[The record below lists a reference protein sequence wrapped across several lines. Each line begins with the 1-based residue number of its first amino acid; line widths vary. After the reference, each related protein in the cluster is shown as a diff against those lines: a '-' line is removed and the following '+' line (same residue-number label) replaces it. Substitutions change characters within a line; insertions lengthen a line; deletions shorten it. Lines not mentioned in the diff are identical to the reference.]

1 MPCRPVYW
9 YGSENGAHGRS
20 NHGPER
26 LMKQELLLL
35 HIRALA
41 AGSIGRIP
49 AGHKRCAV
57 LGNVP
62 PFESYI
68 YAVRIG
74 IYGTILPPRIY
85 SRIRVSVTEIPVHGY
100 RFDAVAVR
108 IILRHG
114 MRSEFALVLHRIPM
128 QVLEA
133 VTFIV
138 RNPDKSNLSSDM
150 IIFVPVASSTQ
161 VP

>member
-1 MPCRPVYW
+1 
-9 YGSENGAHGRS
+9 
-20 NHGPER
+20 
-26 LMKQELLLL
+26 MKQELLLL

-74 IYGTILPPRIY
+74 IYGTSSLQGY
-85 SRIRVSVTEIPVHGY
+85 IPVYGSPSPKY
-100 RFDAVAVR
+100 LSMDTAS
-108 IILRHG
+108 
-114 MRSEFALVLHRIPM
+114 MR
-128 QVLEA
+128 
-133 VTFIV
+133 
-138 RNPDKSNLSSDM
+138 
-150 IIFVPVASSTQ
+150 
-161 VP
+161 